1 MKIFTINPQANEA
14 QNFAVNSIAYS
25 EIVAGTNGWGKLPL
39 GKVKFT
45 KNGEE
50 FIGDRSFKFSNLKEN
65 QDITNVLMKVNDNHR
80 TYAEVITPEADIDN
94 DHAAI
99 YLPAKDPAARE
110 CFANEKALKQQ
121 QILTCGRI
129 YATVPRMRKDGTQS
143 PLDHSSPSVLI
154 VAKDE
159 NYIIHFFNLETK
171 KRVDLAFHFNGS
183 DLIIDSTF
191 IPTKTV
197 KRDKP
202 QRKPISKDLGSL
214 ARAFRESPGV
224 DRFLENYRKPDHWTK
239 KQNFKKKYQ

>member
-1 MKIFTINPQANEA
+1 MKVFTINPQADEV
-14 QNFAVNSIAYS
+14 QNFATNSIAYS
-25 EIVAGTNGWGKLPL
+25 EIVVGTNGWGKLPL

-50 FIGDRSFKFSNLKEN
+50 LIGDRSFKFSNLKEN

-80 TYAEVITPEADIDN
+80 TYAEVIAAETDIDN

-154 VAKDE
+154 IAKDE
-159 NYIIHFFNLETK
+159 NYTIQFFNLKTK
-171 KRVDLAFHFNGS
+171 KRVDLSFHFNGN
-183 DLIIDSTF
+183 DLIIDTTS
-191 IPTKTV
+191 IPNRTA

-202 QRKPISKDLGSL
+202 QRKPTSKDLGAL
-214 ARAFRESPGV
+214 ARAFRESP
-224 DRFLENYRKPDHWTK
+224 DADKILENYRKPDRWAK
-239 KQNFKKKYQ
+239 KQNFKKKDQ

>member
-1 MKIFTINPQANEA
+1 MKVFTINPQADEV
-14 QNFAVNSIAYS
+14 QNFATNSIAYS
-25 EIVAGTNGWGKLPL
+25 EIVVGTNGWGKLPL

-50 FIGDRSFKFSNLKEN
+50 LIGDRSFKFSNLKEN

-80 TYAEVITPEADIDN
+80 TYAEVIAAETDVDN

-129 YATVPRMRKDGTQS
+129 YATVPRMRRDGTQS

-154 VAKDE
+154 IAKDE
-159 NYIIHFFNLETK
+159 NYMIQFFNLKTK
-171 KRVDLAFHFNGS
+171 KRTDISFHFNGS
-183 DLIIDSTF
+183 DLIIDITS
-191 IPTKTV
+191 IPNRTV

-202 QRKPISKDLGSL
+202 QHKPTSKDLGAL
-214 ARAFRESPGV
+214 ARAFRESP
-224 DRFLENYRKPDHWTK
+224 DADKILENYRKPDRWTK
-239 KQNFKKKYQ
+239 KQNFKKKDQ